1 MSGMASPREAMAV
14 NASQTSIPEGVH
26 ASIAAAAQSGL
37 VNKAFEGTS
46 FFGAIATLFAILVA
60 YDQSE

>member
-26 ASIAAAAQSGL
+26 ASIAAAQSGL

-46 FFGAIATLFAILVA
+46 FFGVIATLFAILVA